1 MSNINQQF
9 ASDVLRIMR
18 LAIGR
23 RNTNDP
29 DSSDATLMKYI
40 NDFITLIM
48 PNDVKLFE
56 QYGTLIFEIDE
67 LSENAVYSLS
77 DIPGANIFQ
86 NFSNEAF
93 ISLLDPVGSSISWNY
108 LPVYQDWGQFFAL
121 WGINNEDILIR
132 GYPTNML
139 YYGNEFTFRTLP
151 NTAYQIQIAGY
162 KIHEEFT
169 TPDDPL
175 EFSNWVRYIAYGAA
189 RDYARDFRYESSML
203 SNITRSFASYR
214 RLKLAETH
222 NQKKLSRCKPRF

>member
-1 MSNINQQF
+1 MANINQQF

-29 DSSDATLMKYI
+29 DSSDTTLIKYI
-40 NDFITLIM
+40 NDFMTLIM
-48 PNDVKLFE
+48 PDDVKLFE

-67 LSENAVYSLS
+67 TSDTAVYNLE
-77 DIPGANIFQ
+77 DIPDANLYQ
-86 NFSNEAF
+86 NFSNEAI
-93 ISLLDPVGSSISWNY
+93 ISLLEPVGRSISWNY
-108 LPVYQDWGQFFAL
+108 LPVYQDWGRFFAL

-139 YYGNEFTFRTLP
+139 YYGNQFTFRTLP
-151 NTAYQIQIAGY
+151 NTAYQVQIAGY
-162 KIHEEFT
+162 KIHPEFS

-175 EFSNWVRYIAYGAA
+175 QYSNWFRYLAYGAA
-189 RDYARDFRYESSML
+189 RDYARDFRYESSVQAQI
-203 SNITRSFASYR
+203 NRSFASYR
-214 RLKLAETH
+214 RLRLTDMH